1 VADYEQQR
9 LHLLHKHGVDLE
21 GMNALQD
28 GMRTKRMNRKDI
40 ESLMGG
46 GDSEGGLFTWREK
59 HGKKVGLG
67 PLVLLRMR
75 KGC

>member
-1 VADYEQQR
+1 
-9 LHLLHKHGVDLE
+9 
-21 GMNALQD
+21 MNALQD

-46 GDSEGGLFTWREK
+46 EDGEGGLFTWREK
-59 HGKKVGLG
+59 HGKKVSLG
-67 PLVLLRMR
+67 PLSLLRMR